1 MFSTFSGNSRRPRQ
15 VNLSGHNP
23 NPFASNTWGSA
34 STTQQTVASAQ
45 QERQQRQ
52 QEREK
57 LNASKRIQRIW
68 RGHKV
73 RKDLADGQRK
83 LWDEA
88 EAGRTPSDPSVLVE
102 QLRFLVL
109 FYNSRSQQDGRR
121 LVSLSQR
128 ISDVGCVN
136 FLAAQPVQT
145 KLPKFASIALEALQT
160 YVNFHS

>member
-23 NPFASNTWGSA
+23 NPFASNTWGSP
-34 STTQQTVASAQ
+34 STTQQTVAGAQ

-52 QEREK
+52 LEREK

-73 RKDLADGQRK
+73 RKDLADGQRR
-83 LWDEA
+83 LWDQA
-88 EAGRTPSDPSVLVE
+88 EASRGSSDPSVLVE

-109 FYNSRSQQDGRR
+109 FYNSRQPQDLKR
-121 LVSLSQR
+121 LVSLSRR
-128 ISDVGCVN
+128 ISAAGCIE
-136 FLAAQPVQT
+136 FLATQQVQT
-145 KLPKFASIALEALQT
+145 KLPKLANYALEALQ
-160 YVNFHS
+160 S